1 MGTPRRC
8 DDARRRSNVAI
19 KHSYALRR
27 WTHGVSM
34 ALALCRGRIAQL
46 LDRVTPTDA
55 GDGDDTA
62 G

>member
-1 MGTPRRC
+1 MR
-8 DDARRRSNVAI
+8 DAVPAWVI

-55 GDGDDTA
+55 GDGDDTPD
-62 G
+62 